1 MDLLEELDRAKV
13 AEILADP
20 HARMVIAATIAQAR
34 SPKDLL
40 ESTQIPH
47 ATLYR
52 VLHRL
57 EETKLLIKERSAMTA
72 DGKPYD
78 LWRSTIRVVTVTY
91 DDQGMRVAVELNEG
105 AAEKWARMW
114 STLKGL

>member
-1 MDLLEELDRAKV
+1 MDLLDELDRARV

-20 HARMVIAATIAQAR
+20 HARDVIAATIGQAR
-34 SPKDLL
+34 SPKELL
-40 ESTQIPH
+40 ESTRIPH

-57 EETKLLIKERSAMTA
+57 EEAKLLIKERSAMTP

-78 LWRSTIRVVTVTY
+78 LWRSTVRAVTVTY
-91 DDQGMRVAVELNEG
+91 DAAGMRVDVELNEG

-114 STLKGL
+114 RTLKGL

>member
-1 MDLLEELDRAKV
+1 MDLLDELDRAKV
-13 AEILADP
+13 SEILADEA
-20 HARMVIAATIAQAR
+20 ARLVVQATIAQPR
-34 SPKDLL
+34 SPKELL
-40 ESTQIPH
+40 ESTKVPH

-57 EETKLLIKERSAMTA
+57 EEAKLLIKERSAMTP

-91 DDQGMRVAVELNEG
+91 DEQGVRVAVELNEG

-114 STLKGL
+114 RTLKGL